1 MSDRPNFDKTALD
14 QIRHALSE
22 GQRVEAEHVARFGH
36 VRAPV
41 TLRHAGQAF
50 VAVGDRVLTDNRW
63 NSFHDFLFTYIGSVI
78 DQDWFRVEVEKP
90 VADRHPLMQWFQV
103 LEDLGTWRDH
113 PRGELRKV
121 SAPPA
126 LVSALLSLCYELYL
140 ADNYGLLKP
149 QLLERLKRPEHFQG
163 ARYEIYA
170 ASAFLRAGFDV
181 ELEDEDDRTTSHC
194 EFNVTHRASGRKY
207 SVEAKSRQRTGYLG
221 YAGARL
227 PLEEIEA
234 KCSDLI
240 VKALRKS
247 AAYERIVFIDIN
259 VPPAESSSFDSDWF
273 NKVVHQVGRL
283 ETKPPQGDALPPSI
297 VFFTNFP
304 HHFIEGDKPLRGQS
318 VIFTGIGIS
327 EFHGSTKSDTIVQ
340 VKHAPILALFDSIL
354 KQTEV
359 PHELN

>member
-1 MSDRPNFDKTALD
+1 VSGRPNFDGAALD
-14 QIRHALSE
+14 EVRRARAE
-22 GQRVEAEHVARFGH
+22 KQRVESERIARFGH

-50 VAVGDRVLTDNRW
+50 VAVGDRLLTDKRW

-78 DQDWFRVEVEKP
+78 DQDWFRAEVEKP
-90 VADRHPLMQWFQV
+90 VKDRHPLMQWFQV
-103 LEDLGTWRDH
+103 LEDLGTWREH

-121 SAPPA
+121 SSPPA

-140 ADNYGLLKP
+140 VDNYGLLKP

-181 ELEDEDDRTTSHC
+181 ELEDEDDRSTSHC

-221 YAGARL
+221 YAGTRM
-227 PLEEIEA
+227 PLEDIEA
-234 KCSDLI
+234 KCNDLI
-240 VKALRKS
+240 VKALRKR
-247 AAYERIVFIDIN
+247 AAYDRIVFIDIN
-259 VPPAESSSFDSDWF
+259 VPPGESSSFDSDWLK
-273 NKVVHQVGRL
+273 NVVQQVERL
-283 ETKPPQGDALPPSI
+283 EKNPPQGGPLPSAI

-304 HHFIEGDKPLRGQS
+304 HHFIEGDEPLRGQS
-318 VIFTGIGIS
+318 VIFTGLGMP
-327 EFHGSTKSDTIVQ
+327 EFHGATKSDTVVQ
-340 VKHAPILALFDSIL
+340 AKHAPVLVLFDSML
-354 KQTEV
+354 KHTEV
-359 PHELN
+359 PGKLN